1 MAHRNQK
8 RKGTELPYIVH
19 PFGVMT
25 IASEATDNEDIL
37 IACLFHDIL
46 EDVPDEYSKDQ
57 MEQDFGKKVVSI
69 VEGVTKDSSLASW
82 QDRADAY
89 LDHLEHEASD
99 ESVIVSCADKIH
111 NLMSILE
118 DYKEVGDDIWQRF
131 STGKKGQ
138 QWWYRAV
145 YEVIAKRLPELTLNR
160 QLFNLVDQ
168 LVALKD

>member
-8 RKGTELPYIVH
+8 RKGTELPYIIH

-25 IASEATDNEDIL
+25 IASEATDSEDIL

-46 EDVPDEYSKDQ
+46 EDASEEYSKGQ
-57 MEQDFGKKVVSI
+57 MEQDFGKKVVDI

-82 QDRADAY
+82 RERADAY
-89 LDHLEHEASD
+89 LYHLEHEASD

-131 STGKKGQ
+131 STGKEGQ
-138 QWWYRAV
+138 QWWFQAV
-145 YEVIAKRLPELTLNR
+145 YEVISKRLPELSLNK
-160 QLFNLVDQ
+160 QLLNLVNKLITID
-168 LVALKD
+168 

>member
-8 RKGTELPYIVH
+8 RKGTDLPYIVH
-19 PFGVMT
+19 PFGVMA
-25 IASEATDNEDIL
+25 IASEATENEDIL

-46 EDVPDEYSKDQ
+46 EDVPEEYSKDQ

-82 QDRADAY
+82 KEKADAY

-99 ESVIVSCADKIH
+99 ESVIVSSADKIH

-118 DYKEVGDDIWQRF
+118 DYKEVGDDIWKRF
-131 STGKKGQ
+131 STGKEGQ
-138 QWWYRAV
+138 RWWYQSV
-145 YEVIAKRLPELTLNR
+145 YEVIARRIPASSLNK
-160 QLFNLVDQ
+160 QLLNLVNE
-168 LVALKD
+168 LRTIV